1 MVGGIAADGGEA
13 GLLAPVFDPLV
24 PGIEAGSLELGFD
37 VFGVCSAG
45 LSEGVFALGVVGAAD
60 PAVTPVWGPGL
71 ATSSEPQPIPVSTT
85 RVNEQDA
92 SVRAYVLVMTVPN
105 ATG

>member
-1 MVGGIAADGGEA
+1 
-13 GLLAPVFDPLV
+13 LLPLPVL
-24 PGIEAGSLELGFD
+24 LLLGVD
-37 VFGVCSAG
+37 
-45 LSEGVFALGVVGAAD
+45 EGVPDMLGCVVVGVEPEDVCAPGSAALDAGCVGAAA
-60 PAVTPVWGPGL
+60 PAAACDAGL
-71 ATSSEPQPIPVSTT
+71 PASFELQPKPASTH